1 MKGKILMKNN
11 NKDNQNS
18 NNNGVFVNGQQ
29 RKFYLI
35 GRSFK
40 IGNIVGT
47 LVLVLLIGKYLLG
60 V

>member
-1 MKGKILMKNN
+1 MKNGNRDNGDN
-11 NKDNQNS
+11 NS
-18 NNNGVFVNGQQ
+18 GVFANGQQ

-40 IGNIVGT
+40 IGNIIGT
-47 LVLVLLIGKYLLG
+47 LVLVLLIGKSLLG

>member
-1 MKGKILMKNN
+1 MKNGN
-11 NKDNQNS
+11 RDNEG
-18 NNNGVFVNGQQ
+18 NNNSGVFANGQQ

-40 IGNIVGT
+40 IGNILGT
-47 LVLVLLIGKYLLG
+47 LVLVLLIVKSLLG